1 LTQLRLLTV
10 HAHPDDEASKGA
22 ATVAKYVAEGVE
34 VMIAT
39 CTGGERGDVL
49 NPKLKNPETEKEL
62 TQIRKKEME
71 ESIKVL
77 GAKHTWL
84 GFQDS
89 GWPDGEPKPPLP
101 KGCFADISIEEAA
114 KPLIKLIREF
124 RPQVLITYDNLKQ
137 MKAID
142 EAFKQLG
149 KPNPYADWID
159 EKDDDSHRVTTQ
171 IHCAEYFDKRDQ
183 ALLAHAT
190 QVDPDGDWFALPTE
204 IAKQIWP
211 TEDYELAITRVATKT
226 PETDLF
232 AGLR

>member
-1 LTQLRLLTV
+1 MFAYEHSGRV
-10 HAHPDDEASKGA
+10 N
-22 ATVAKYVAEGVE
+22 
-34 VMIAT
+34 
-39 CTGGERGDVL
+39 RF
-49 NPKLKNPETEKEL
+49 PE
-62 TQIRKKEME
+62 
-71 ESIKVL
+71 
-77 GAKHTWL
+77 L
-84 GFQDS
+84 GFAFQ
-89 GWPDGEPKPPLP
+89 PK
-101 KGCFADISIEEAA
+101 
-114 KPLIKLIREF
+114 KLYYQRSF
-124 RPQVLITYDNLKQ
+124 NLKQ

-149 KPNPYADWID
+149 KPNPYAEWMDD
-159 EKDDDSHRVTTQ
+159 KDDDSHRVTTQ
-171 IHCAEYFDKRDQ
+171 IQCAEYFDKRDQ